1 MTSSLVF
8 VKASLLVW
16 ALNSVG
22 LFSSPGRKRSKAGG
36 SVIPSPHREFSLLQV
51 SSVDSQPSAVP
62 DTAAL
67 L

>member
-1 MTSSLVF
+1 MTGSLVF

-16 ALNSVG
+16 ALSSAG
-22 LFSSPGRKRSKAGG
+22 LFSSPGRKNSKAE
-36 SVIPSPHREFSLLQV
+36 VPSYLHHKELSLLQA

-62 DTAAL
+62 GTAAL